1 MMEPG
6 DSSRPWLGAV
16 RSGNLFSRGDTAALD
31 APERGRA
38 FAEARFVGGRRTADV
53 TEMPLRRDSSY
64 ANDTSDADDYGPD
77 GEFERRPRRP
87 RVRFSFHGG
96 LAPKTL
102 WGRIAMG
109 CGLLLLAGAGVAAV
123 LAVRSFLLH
132 DEHFMVSGSQ
142 SIQIAGNS
150 RLTRAQLLSI
160 FGEDVERN
168 IFRIPLAQRRAQL
181 EGLPWVEHATV
192 MRLLPN
198 RVRVAI
204 VERTPVAFV
213 RQGTEIGLVDANG
226 VLLNLL
232 GPDLTGANL
241 QDASAIAR
249 AAPHYSFPVLT
260 GILAEDPLSVR
271 AARMKIYMGFVA
283 ALDASGE
290 NISHRLS
297 EVDVSNPED
306 VKAILLGPASG
317 GADTAPGGANAASSG
332 ADVLVHFGDSSF
344 LERYREY
351 EQHLAEWRAQY
362 PRLAAVDL
370 RYERQVVLEMQP
382 GPAAPA
388 VDAAAA
394 GAAAPASGESTG
406 AVQAQKAAADAM
418 SHAAAA
424 KATASTPAKTKS
436 PLAAKLTG
444 KPAASA
450 SASQGAVR

>member
-1 MMEPG
+1 
-6 DSSRPWLGAV
+6 
-16 RSGNLFSRGDTAALD
+16 
-31 APERGRA
+31 
-38 FAEARFVGGRRTADV
+38 
-53 TEMPLRRDSSY
+53 MPLRRDSSY
-64 ANDTSDADDYGPD
+64 ANGTTDIDPDD
-77 GEFERRPRRP
+77 EFERQPRRP
-87 RVRFSFHGG
+87 RVRLSFHGG
-96 LAPKTL
+96 LVPKSL

-109 CGLLLLAGAGVAAV
+109 CGLLLLAGMGVAAA
-123 LAVRSFLLH
+123 LAVHSFLLH
-132 DEHFMVSGSQ
+132 DEHFTVASSQ

-168 IFRIPLAQRRAQL
+168 IFNIPLARRRAEL

-213 RQGTEIGLVDANG
+213 RQGAEIGLVDANG
-226 VLLNLL
+226 VLLNLPGA
-232 GPDLTGANL
+232 GPE
-241 QDASAIAR
+241 DASGQPDGAAIAR
-249 AAPHYSFPVLT
+249 TAPHYSFPVLT
-260 GILAEDPLSVR
+260 GISAEDPLSTR

-283 ALDASGE
+283 ALDTAGE

-306 VKAILLGPASG
+306 VKAVLPDPASG
-317 GADTAPGGANAASSG
+317 SAETASGANAASGG
-332 ADVLVHFGDSSF
+332 ADVLVHFGDGRF

-362 PRLAAVDL
+362 PRLASVDL

-382 GPAAPA
+382 GTAAPA
-388 VDAAAA
+388 VAAASAAASDAA
-394 GAAAPASGESTG
+394 GAAAPATAAGESAG
-406 AVQAQKAAADAM
+406 AVKAKGNAQKAAVAAK

-424 KATASTPAKTKS
+424 KSKRTLATKS
-436 PLAAKLTG
+436 TTE
-444 KPAASA
+444 KPVASA
-450 SASQGAVR
+450 AAQQGAAR